1 MINKNTIA
9 YIIINIILIDTINS
23 TNHSNDTYYTVL
35 FVTPW
40 FPLATCV
47 PGTQLIYV
55 NGT

>member
-1 MINKNTIA
+1 MINKNIIA
-9 YIIINIILIDTINS
+9 NIMINIILIDTINS
-23 TNHSNDTYYTVL
+23 TYHANDTYYTVL

-47 PGTQLIYV
+47 PGTQLFYV